1 MIPGLGQ
8 MMAGA
13 GGNDEAAGDKMKRM
27 MYILDSMTSAE
38 LDSDGSI
45 FYEPR
50 KDALRREKERAAKEE
65 EERSVAVASSS
76 KAEDKKKKKK
86 PKVPVRMNARAR
98 RVARGSGTSVREVE
112 EVSRCGCVLD
122 CPPLTRCS
130 FSCNTAVRVFLRV
143 VRAVLTPRAVVAKLV
158 KSMGGKAGWC
168 VRRSAAAG
176 APRSPRSPQAQADAG
191 RRSGRGPGARAAGA
205 AAGHDAREDC
215 ADAEHVVA
223 GDEGAAAHAGR
234 AREAAQATTGEAG

>member
-1 MIPGLGQ
+1 

-38 LDSDGSI
+38 RDSDGSI

-76 KAEDKKKKKK
+76 KTEDKKKKK

-112 EVSRCGCVLD
+112 EVSCCGCVLA
-122 CPPLTRCS
+122 CPPLTCCS
-130 FSCNTAVRVFLRV
+130 SSCNTAVRVVLRA

-168 VRRSAAAG
+168 VRRSTAAG
-176 APRSPRSPQAQADAG
+176 APRSPRSP
-191 RRSGRGPGARAAGA
+191 
-205 AAGHDAREDC
+205 
-215 ADAEHVVA
+215 
-223 GDEGAAAHAGR
+223 
-234 AREAAQATTGEAG
+234 